1 MKKIIYALVL
11 PFIFLSATTAQE
23 ETMSPSRISGAAYF
37 DVTPRLT
44 DMPVVLPGERDRSW
58 KDGLV
63 ESNYIKEVEMPEQT
77 GLPEDFTDPVLQK
90 YPGNR
95 STRGPILNFE
105 GVGNVNNVYPP
116 DTEGDVGP
124 NHYFQMVNLSFAIY
138 TKDGV
143 LMYGPVDNSTLWDGF
158 IGSWT
163 GTNDGDPV
171 VLYDHLADRWL
182 ASQFAVNTS
191 DGTYWQLIAI
201 STTPDPMGSWYRY
214 AYEFDDMNDY
224 PKISVWPDGYYATFR
239 MFGTNVRGGAAAFER
254 DKMLAGDPSAQ
265 MVYFDMPSNTLEV
278 LPADVDGPVPPEDS
292 PCYFVNMNMQVQKL
306 KVYAFN
312 VNWQTPS
319 SSSISLQVLLT
330 VDPFSYNLDGITQ
343 PGTSQKLDEM
353 IDRLMYRLQYRNFG
367 DYEAMVT
374 NHTVNVSGHAGIRWY
389 ELRREGGGW
398 YVYQQGTYS
407 PDTENRWMGSIAMN
421 SNGEMA
427 LGFSVSSSTTY
438 PSIRYTGRTADAP
451 LGEMNIEEFEVVA
464 GTSAQSGVNRWGDY
478 SMMAVDPADDVTF
491 WYTQEY
497 MKGAWRTRIN
507 SFDFGPLLPPVA
519 LAGNDTVLCE
529 NKPFMTQGAARHT
542 ASVLWSS
549 SGNGNFIPTPPTS
562 LSVIYLRSNQDI
574 ANGSVTLT
582 LTANGY
588 GEGWQDTDEM
598 VLFLQKLPA
607 AFAGNDTL
615 ICVNHILT
623 LSGEADYCSA
633 VEWTTNGD
641 GTFDNP
647 TLLNATYTPGP
658 QDITNLSV
666 KLTLTALSMDPC
678 DEDDSDQM
686 KVTLDPC
693 TGIED
698 PVSQAI
704 ALQIVPNPGTGLFD
718 VFVKGSREQVFD
730 LQVLD
735 GSGQVI
741 FTQRGIIA
749 SDDLLKKLNL
759 TYHPRGVYFV
769 KVQTGH
775 RTQVEK
781 LILN

>member
-1 MKKIIYALVL
+1 MKKIILALIAPL
-11 PFIFLSATTAQE
+11 IFFSGINAQE
-23 ETMSPSRISGAAYF
+23 EILTPSKISKASYF

-63 ESNYIKEVEMPEQT
+63 ESNYIKDIEPAEQT
-77 GLPEDFTDPVLQK
+77 GLPGDFTDPVLQR
-90 YPGNR
+90 YHGTR
-95 STRGPILNFE
+95 STRGPILNFD
-105 GVGNVNNVYPP
+105 GVGNVNNVFPP

-163 GTNDGDPV
+163 GTNDGDPI

-201 STTPDPMGSWYRY
+201 STSSDPLGSWYRY
-214 AYEFDDMNDY
+214 AYEFDVMNDY
-224 PKISVWPDGYYATFR
+224 PKLSIWPDAYYATFR
-239 MFGTNVRGGAAAFER
+239 MFGSNIRGGAAAFDR
-254 DKMLAGDPSAQ
+254 DKMLAGDPTAE

-278 LPADVDGPVPPEDS
+278 LPADLDGPVPPVGS
-292 PCYFVNMNMQVQKL
+292 PCYFVNMNLQVQKL
-306 KVYAFN
+306 KVYAFT
-312 VNWQTPS
+312 VNWANPS
-319 SSSISLQVLLT
+319 SSSIALQVLLN

-343 PGTSQKLDEM
+343 PGTTQKLDEM

-367 DYEAMVT
+367 SYEVMVT
-374 NHTVNVSGHAGIRWY
+374 NHTVNVSGHAGVRWY
-389 ELRREGGGW
+389 ELRREGGNW

-407 PDTENRWMGSIAMN
+407 PDDHNRWMGSIAMN
-421 SNGEMA
+421 GDGDMA
-427 LGFSVSSSTTY
+427 LGYSISSSTVY

-451 LGEMNIEEFEVVA
+451 LGEMNIEEREVMT
-464 GTSAQSGVNRWGDY
+464 GTSSQTGVNRWGDY

-497 MKGAWRTRIN
+497 MKGPWKTRIN

-529 NKPFMTQGAARHT
+529 NKPFMTQGAAKHA
-542 ASVLWSS
+542 ASVLWTT
-549 SGNGNFIPTPPTS
+549 SGNGNFIPASPTS
-562 LSVIYLRSNQDI
+562 LSVIYLRGNQDI
-574 ANGSVTLT
+574 INGSVTLT

-588 GEGWQDTDEM
+588 EEGWQDTDEM
-598 VLFLQKLPA
+598 VLYLQQLPEA
-607 AFAGNDTL
+607 YAGNDTL
-615 ICVNHILT
+615 ICVNHVLT
-623 LSGEADYCSA
+623 LQGEADYCSA

-647 TLLNATYTPGP
+647 SMLNATYTPGP
-658 QDITNLSV
+658 QDIMNLSV
-666 KLTLTALSMDPC
+666 KLTLTAFRVDPC
-678 DEDDSDQM
+678 DDDDSDQM

-693 TGIED
+693 TGID
-698 PVSQAI
+698 SPGSRSIPV
-704 ALQIVPNPGTGLFD
+704 QIIPNPGTGLFD
-718 VFVKGSREQVFD
+718 VYVTGSSDQIFD
-730 LQVLD
+730 LQILD

-741 FTQRGIIA
+741 FTQRGIIRT
-749 SDDLLKKLNL
+749 DDLLKKLNL
-759 TYHPRGVYFV
+759 SYHPKGIYFV
-769 KVQTGH
+769 KVQSGN
-775 RTQVEK
+775 RVQVEK